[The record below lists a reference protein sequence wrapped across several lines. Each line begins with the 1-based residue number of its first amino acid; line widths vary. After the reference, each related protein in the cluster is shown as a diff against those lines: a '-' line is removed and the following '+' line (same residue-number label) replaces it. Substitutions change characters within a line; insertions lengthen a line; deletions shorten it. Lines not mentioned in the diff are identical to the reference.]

1 MLLSDIQFA
10 SAAAII
16 LSGQAVKAEA
26 TSPCFTTLAVKCF
39 LAPLELIF
47 HSRTTQ
53 ISPIFVFG
61 CQSVDLC
68 ELRFTFFF
76 FYYYYY
82 YYSSHNQRELIGASV
97 FHLVAKWG
105 GAFYRKLEGRNK
117 TGIDE
122 CFWYIVTV
130 SEWILWASGS
140 WNLLQLIER
149 LVSLQFK

>member
-16 LSGQAVKAEA
+16 LSGQAVKPEA

-47 HSRTTQ
+47 YSGTTR

-68 ELRFTFFF
+68 VLRFTLLCFF
-76 FYYYYY
+76 
-82 YYSSHNQRELIGASV
+82 YSSHNQRELIGASV

-105 GAFYRKLEGRNK
+105 AFYRKLEGK
-117 TGIDE
+117 TRLGLTSAFD
-122 CFWYIVTV
+122 
-130 SEWILWASGS
+130 ILSRCLSGS
-140 WNLLQLIER
+140 CGPQGLETCS
-149 LVSLQFK
+149 SLSSAL